1 MKWANFLH
9 IYQPAGQQRDIID
22 MLRELIKE
30 GRLELTTSAKFHAL
44 LPFLSEE
51 EIFRQIETNNETL
64 HYYFDHGYRP
74 IGFFPPEMAYDERL
88 PKIVESMGFKWM
100 ILDEIAKSGK
110 TETVDYNKLYKI
122 KGSNMLA
129 FFRERRPSN
138 LIMSAVVRS
147 YDSLKEVMRDDFTSS
162 RY

>member
-9 IYQPAGQQRDIID
+9 IYQPAGQQPDILEAVVNQSYRPILKGILQHEKVRLTMNINGSLLELFDKYQYGDLID
-22 MLRELIKE
+22 MLRELIRE

-44 LPFLSEE
+44 LPFLQEE

-88 PKIVESMGFKWM
+88 PKIVESMGFKWKRW
-100 ILDEIAKSGK
+100 ITINY
-110 TETVDYNKLYKI
+110 T
-122 KGSNMLA
+122 
-129 FFRERRPSN
+129 R
-138 LIMSAVVRS
+138 
-147 YDSLKEVMRDDFTSS
+147 
-162 RY
+162 